1 MDRIPMETAATEA
14 REPTGTRA
22 VMEIREA
29 MAARADTEI
38 REAISRTGMADTAV
52 SVILI
57 LMISLVLAVHIMRFH
72 DLLPSQETAMTYD
85 RQ

>member
-1 MDRIPMETAATEA
+1 MTNRRSEESFPEL
-14 REPTGTRA
+14 RNEPNSN
-22 VMEIREA
+22 
-29 MAARADTEI
+29 